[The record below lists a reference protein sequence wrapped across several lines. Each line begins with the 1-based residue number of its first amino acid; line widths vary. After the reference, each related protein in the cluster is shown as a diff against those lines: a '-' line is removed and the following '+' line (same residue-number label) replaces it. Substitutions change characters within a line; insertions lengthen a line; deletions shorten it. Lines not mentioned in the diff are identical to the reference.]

1 MYRVPQKQTWR
12 WTVLNCGRSC
22 FHQVSYANHLSF
34 SSNWNILHLPWL
46 FDLFHILLYY
56 FCDSIILSCQFTLSK
71 EKKLRRNVAF
81 STTAIC
87 IHSASSTYKL
97 LLIRQI
103 WLETKIWPFSDFLLS
118 FSFSHA
124 CLLGHPVYFDH
135 QDFLRFS
142 SDFSFQLFNAGK
154 LWEML

>member
-22 FHQVSYANHLSF
+22 FHQVSYPNHLSF
-34 SSNWNILHLPWL
+34 SSNWNILHLSWR
-46 FDLFHILLYY
+46 FDLLHILLYY

-87 IHSASSTYKL
+87 IFCFEHLHLSANYCSFGKFDWRQKYGLSQIFCFLSVSHMLAFWGT
-97 LLIRQI
+97 LLILTI
-103 WLETKIWPFSDFLLS
+103 KIS
-118 FSFSHA
+118 
-124 CLLGHPVYFDH
+124 
-135 QDFLRFS
+135 
-142 SDFSFQLFNAGK
+142 
-154 LWEML
+154 

>member
-1 MYRVPQKQTWR
+1 MQITYP
-12 WTVLNCGRSC
+12 
-22 FHQVSYANHLSF
+22 FHQTEN
-34 SSNWNILHLPWL
+34 NILDFLWL
-46 FDLFHILLYY
+46 FDLLRILLYY
-56 FCDSIILSCQFTLSK
+56 FCESIILSCQFKLSK
-71 EKKLRRNVAF
+71 EKNFVETLHLVPKQYVC
-81 STTAIC
+81 TC
-87 IHSASSTYKL
+87 ILLHL
-97 LLIRQI
+97 LLSANYCSFGRFGWRQKYGLSQI
-103 WLETKIWPFSDFLLS
+103 SLLS